1 MRSLIFL
8 GLWAPRLSITTTC
21 PQKVSVP
28 ESARRKPRTPLRLW
42 PPQRTS
48 TLPFHKDSSKRS
60 KSGSC
65 LCSWA
70 LGRKLSLPWEPET
83 SSDPSRR
90 ASRSHP
96 RTPAFSRRSE
106 KPAIAKAPSLPRRV
120 RKLWATFFERPP
132 FRKAG
137 NGAAHSRLRDLHAR
151 LIQKSLAMLP
161 EGKIG
166 IGLQLFGEPLPQCLA
181 LN

>member
-8 GLWAPRLSITTTC
+8 GLWAPRLCPSPPPA

-48 TLPFHKDSSKRS
+48 TLPFHADSSKRS

-65 LCSWA
+65 PCSLA
-70 LGRKLSLPWEPET
+70 LGRKLSIPWEPET

-90 ASRSHP
+90 ASRSHLRIPAADVEARSQPSPQGP
-96 RTPAFSRRSE
+96 RSLVAFGSY
-106 KPAIAKAPSLPRRV
+106 
-120 RKLWATFFERPP
+120 
-132 FRKAG
+132 G
-137 NGAAHSRLRDLHAR
+137 RL
-151 LIQKSLAMLP
+151 
-161 EGKIG
+161 
-166 IGLQLFGEPLPQCLA
+166 F
-181 LN
+181 